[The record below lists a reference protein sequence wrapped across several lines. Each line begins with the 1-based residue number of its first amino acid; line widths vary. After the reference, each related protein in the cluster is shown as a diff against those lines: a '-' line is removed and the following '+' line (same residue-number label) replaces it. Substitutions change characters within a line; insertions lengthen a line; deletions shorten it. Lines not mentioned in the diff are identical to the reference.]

1 MATYSRVWDA
11 ITDSAAEADDLQA
24 RAELLYALQKQ
35 ISSRGWTVDEV
46 ADRLGLATAR
56 ASQLIAGDIAGFPL
70 PDLQQLTSTA
80 AGCAH

>member
-35 ISSRGWTVDEV
+35 ISSRGWTVDEA
-46 ADRLGLATAR
+46 ADR
-56 ASQLIAGDIAGFPL
+56 
-70 PDLQQLTSTA
+70 
-80 AGCAH
+80 